1 MGERKT
7 VIKILYFL
15 LKKFEHCPGAIV
27 SIVMYFVL
35 VTLIRFRR
43 PLTFARTMQTR
54 KGYNLSILLV
64 SIKLLHSVSLA
75 AFTDNSMQIKI
86 KSSKFSFLCEPAL
99 H

>member
-64 SIKLLHSVSLA
+64 QCINQVA
-75 AFTDNSMQIKI
+75 AF
-86 KSSKFSFLCEPAL
+86 SFARSL
-99 H
+99 HRQFNAD